1 MAAPSQQQVGVDFLI
16 RALGTILEGQE
27 TANLSRPTNQIDVT
41 HKRTGRYQKNVDGI
55 REWEMSYEGV
65 LIGPDGEELSGE
77 GTTLEVVTGTDADGN
92 PVYEALS
99 ASTSY
104 SLELAMEIIDRT
116 SNDSGRWRELLPGM
130 RSWSISAEAGYI
142 DPASSAA
149 AAYEAFI
156 DAQAAGEQADVR
168 LTLPTGATFTGLVG
182 VADAPLE
189 MPRDDRVTKSL
200 DLTGSGMLSHETS
213 STLDA
218 GLDALIGAYSSDPP
232 STVDLAMMVQDAG
245 GTNISGATRHSG
257 TAYISELSMELP
269 YDDRATVSGTFPG
282 DGPLATDTQ
291 A

>member
-1 MAAPSQQQVGVDFLI
+1 MAPSQQQVGVDFLI

-27 TANLSRPTNQIDVT
+27 TASLSRPTNQIDVT
-41 HKRTGRYQKNVDGI
+41 HKRTGRYQKNIDGI

-65 LIGPDGEELSGE
+65 LIGPNGEELSGE
-77 GTTLEVVTGTDADGN
+77 GTKLEVVTGTDSNGN
-92 PVYEALS
+92 PTYEALS

-104 SLELAMEIIDRT
+104 SLELAMETIDRT

-149 AAYEAFI
+149 AAYKAFI
-156 DAQAAGEQADVR
+156 DAKAAGEQADVR

-200 DLTGSGMLSHETS
+200 DLTGSGLLSRDTS

-232 STVDLAMMVQDAG
+232 STVDLAMMVQDAT
-245 GTNISGATRHSG
+245 GTNISGATQHSG
-257 TAYISELSMELP
+257 TAYISELSAELP
-269 YDDRATVSGTFPG
+269 YDGRATFSGTFPG
-282 DGPLATDTQ
+282 DGPLATSTQ